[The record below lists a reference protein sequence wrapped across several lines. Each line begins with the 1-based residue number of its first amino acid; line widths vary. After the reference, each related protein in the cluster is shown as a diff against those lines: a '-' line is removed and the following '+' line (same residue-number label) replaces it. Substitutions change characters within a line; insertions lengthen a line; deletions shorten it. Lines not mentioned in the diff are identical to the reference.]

1 MDSQNFGSK
10 WLMLP
15 VVYSVYF
22 LISVLDGGGKKAGT
36 LNIFYLLPMEIAGCT
51 DYLEGYK
58 ISHAING
65 SALFENNLVLCM

>member
-1 MDSQNFGSK
+1 MDSHNFGSK
-10 WLMLP
+10 WLILP

-22 LISVLDGGGKKAGT
+22 VISVLDGGGKKAGS
-36 LNIFYLLPMEIAGCT
+36 LHLFSLWSMEIAGCT

-65 SALFENNLVLCM
+65 SALFENNLVLSM